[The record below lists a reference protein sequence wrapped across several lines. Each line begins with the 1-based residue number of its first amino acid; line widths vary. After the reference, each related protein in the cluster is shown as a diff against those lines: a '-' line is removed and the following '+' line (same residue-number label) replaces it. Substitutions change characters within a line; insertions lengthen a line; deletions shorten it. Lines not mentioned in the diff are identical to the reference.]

1 MYNIYY
7 KRKIMLRIVA
17 GKFRHLQI
25 TQPDLKTTRP
35 TMDKVREAIFSS
47 IQFELPNAVFLDLF
61 AGSGAFAIEAISR
74 EANSAVAVENN
85 KETFSILRENVLKT
99 KSNQLFDLHYKGA
112 LDYLKISKQKFDIVF
127 IDPPYVEYELINQ
140 CLIELKQR
148 NLLSENFTVIIET
161 NDAKKII
168 FDDFYYLYKQKKYGK
183 VEVLYLCKN

>member
-1 MYNIYY
+1 
-7 KRKIMLRIVA
+7 MLRIVA

-74 EANSAVAVENN
+74 EAKAAIAVENN

-148 NLLSENFTVIIET
+148 DLLSENFTVIIET

>member
-74 EANSAVAVENN
+74 EAKAAIAVENN

-148 NLLSENFTVIIET
+148 DLLSENFTVIIET